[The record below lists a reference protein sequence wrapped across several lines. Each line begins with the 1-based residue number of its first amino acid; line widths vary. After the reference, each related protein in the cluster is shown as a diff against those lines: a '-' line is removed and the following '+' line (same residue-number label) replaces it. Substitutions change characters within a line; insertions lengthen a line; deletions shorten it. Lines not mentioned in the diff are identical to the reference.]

1 MKRRQF
7 MRTLAAPA
15 VFGFPMIVP
24 RRVLGAG
31 LTAPSDRIT
40 FASIGVGSQGTGNL
54 RGWLNKD
61 DVRVVAVCDVRQEY
75 RQRVESVKPNSQRQ
89 WGTMEVDQML
99 HHLNLACGGSQGFYD
114 LPDESYLISRTL
126 FKWILVDWY
135 PEQPVGLRLPT
146 GFKIPHSKR
155 FEFAYEKSQL
165 LKILAVDWNART
177 EDAWKPHPMFGKMT
191 PKEWGKLLQIHVDY
205 HLRQFAA

>member
-1 MKRRQF
+1 MNVLRAAFSSDFWTTGVAIARYLPRAF
-7 MRTLAAPA
+7 RTKQ
-15 VFGFPMIVP
+15 I
-24 RRVLGAG
+24 
-31 LTAPSDRIT
+31 D
-40 FASIGVGSQGTGNL
+40 GNL
-54 RGWLNKD
+54 FFTEEKQ
-61 DVRVVAVCDVRQEY
+61 QEY
-75 RQRVESVKPNSQRQ
+75 RRRVESLTSDSRRQ

-146 GFKIPHSKR
+146 GFKIPHEQR
-155 FEFAYEKSQL
+155 FDFTSEKTQL
-165 LKILAVDWNART
+165 LKILEADWKART
-177 EDAWKPHPMFGKMT
+177 SGSWRPHPMFGTMT
-191 PKEWGKLLQIHVDY
+191 PTEWGKLLQIHLDY

>member
-1 MKRRQF
+1 MNVFRAALAGDFWITGIAIARYLLRAFRVKHVDGDQF
-7 MRTLAAPA
+7 FTE
-15 VFGFPMIVP
+15 
-24 RRVLGAG
+24 
-31 LTAPSDRIT
+31 
-40 FASIGVGSQGTGNL
+40 Q
-54 RGWLNKD
+54 K
-61 DVRVVAVCDVRQEY
+61 RQEY
-75 RQRVESVKPNSQRQ
+75 RRRVESVTPNSQRQ

-135 PEQPVGLRLPT
+135 PEQPAGLRLPT
-146 GFKIPHSKR
+146 GFKIPHSQR

-165 LKILAVDWNART
+165 LKILEVDWNART
-177 EDAWKPHPMFGKMT
+177 EDARKPHPMFGKMT